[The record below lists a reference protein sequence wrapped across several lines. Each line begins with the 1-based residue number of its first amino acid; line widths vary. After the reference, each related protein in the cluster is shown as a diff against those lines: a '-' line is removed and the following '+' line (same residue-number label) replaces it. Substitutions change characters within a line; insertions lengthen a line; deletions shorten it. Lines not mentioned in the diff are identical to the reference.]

1 MLDDD
6 FFDSGVVNGPSLSYG
21 QLDKHARSIAA
32 RLHSIGSMGDR
43 VLLLFGP
50 GLEFMP
56 AFFGCLYAGMI
67 PVPTYPPV
75 RGLELDPL
83 TSVRRIV
90 KDCDPRVFLTGGD
103 ISAEVQQLCE
113 GEPNFASIHRLNT
126 NAMDDPEAERWQPPY
141 IDPQTIA
148 LLQYTSGSTG
158 SPRGVMVTHDNIMKN
173 EYIIQLAFN
182 HMTHRRPG
190 VGVCWL
196 PFHHDMGLMG
206 CVLQSVFVD
215 GPCYFM
221 SPLQFLRKPVRW
233 LQAISHLAP
242 LTAYASGGPNFAFEL
257 CVRKVKEEH
266 KATLD
271 LSSWEIAC
279 VGAETVS
286 PGTLERFGKAFAP
299 CGFNPTAFFPSYGLA
314 EATLLVTGGRHFEPP
329 VIRSF
334 VERDGRMSPPVGE
347 QPSRQLVSS
356 GRPWL
361 YQEVVIVDPESA
373 RECPPGRVGEI
384 WISGPCVAKGYWN
397 RPEETDLTFNAF
409 LEPDRRG
416 PFLRTGDLGFFD
428 DGELFISGRLKDLII
443 IRGRNYYP
451 DDIECTVRRLHEA
464 FAAGSTVALGYE
476 TGGEERLVI
485 LQEIDR
491 GNRRLDKR
499 QLTILIRQTIAEE
512 HQLHAHDIRLLSR
525 GTLPKTTSGKVQRF
539 ASRELYAAGQLL
551 EWTEPENE

>member
-1 MLDDD
+1 MQLHR
-6 FFDSGVVNGPSLSYG
+6 LSC
-21 QLDKHARSIAA
+21 SIAE
-32 RLHSIGSMGDR
+32 RLKDIGSTGDR

-67 PVPTYPPV
+67 PVPSYPPI

-90 KDCDPRVFLTGGD
+90 KDCDPRVFLTGGEVA
-103 ISAEVQQLCE
+103 IEVQQLCA
-113 GEPNFASIHRLNT
+113 GEPNFAAIQWLNT
-126 NAMDDPEAERWQPPY
+126 NAIDASTADHWQRPN
-141 IDPQTIA
+141 IDSRTIA

-158 SPRGVMVTHDNIMKN
+158 SPRGVMVSHDNIMKN

-182 HMTHRRPG
+182 HMTQRRPG

-286 PGTLERFGKAFAP
+286 PGTLERFTKAFAP

-314 EATLLVTGGRHFEPP
+314 EATLLVTGGQHFEPP
-329 VIRSF
+329 VIRNF
-334 VERDGRMSPPVGE
+334 IERNGRMTPTADKPH
-347 QPSRQLVSS
+347 SRRLVSS

-361 YQEVVIVDPESA
+361 YQEVVIVDPKSA
-373 RECPPGRVGEI
+373 RECPPGCVGEI
-384 WISGPCVAKGYWN
+384 WISGPCVAQGYWN
-397 RPEETDLTFNAF
+397 RPEESAITFEAY
-409 LEPDRRG
+409 LEPDRLG

-451 DDIECTVRRLHEA
+451 DDIECTVKKLHEA
-464 FAAGSTVALGYE
+464 FVAGSTVALGYE
-476 TGGEERLVI
+476 TDGEERLVI

-512 HQLHAHDIRLLSR
+512 HQLHAYDIRLLTR
-525 GTLPKTTSGKVQRF
+525 GALPKTTSGKVQRF
-539 ASRELYAAGQLL
+539 ASRELYATGQLL
-551 EWTEPENE
+551 EWIEPATE